1 MSSPPQED
9 SPTWVSA
16 AFLVGKPHIAFV
28 PAIEKQHLCGAV
40 PKCVLFVPEKSGMLF
55 EGERRAKN
63 NHQNHATLIRKLP
76 SLFFWP
82 FHFIFEG

>member
-40 PKCVLFVPEKSGMLF
+40 PKCVLFVPEKSRMDVAVAENYL
-55 EGERRAKN
+55 
-63 NHQNHATLIRKLP
+63 
-76 SLFFWP
+76 LFF
-82 FHFIFEG
+82 FFCLFILFLRTE